1 MNPVINIKELN
12 HYYQEGGR
20 RKQILFG
27 VNLEIHPKEVVI
39 LTGASGSGKTTLLT
53 LIGCLRSVQ
62 EGSLKVLDYELK
74 GASEVERMKLRQRI
88 GYIFQHFNLLDF
100 MTVLQ
105 NVMLSLEL
113 QKDFTPADAKRKS
126 TEILQAVGMGKHL
139 NAYPRDLSGGQK
151 QRVAIARALVH
162 RPPLI
167 LADEPT
173 SALDRQTGREVVELM
188 TALAKE
194 QGSAVLIVTH
204 DSRIFDITNRIVR
217 MEDGQLDL
225 DYQGRLS
232 VALPTLSDNQLT
244 EVIPQ
249 IKMLT
254 FQPGEIVFRQ
264 GDLADKFYIV
274 MEGEVEIILEDPDSE
289 PKLLKKL
296 GANSHFGEVG
306 LLHQAKR
313 TATVQAANGTPIKVI
328 AFDRTA
334 FQNMMLNSEMTSA
347 LLNYEAMKIEQR
359 EAKNRPNVYQQLPLA
374 NQELQVLED
383 YCRQTSRTK
392 IDVLSE
398 LVNQL
403 SNQLKDNE

>member
-1 MNPVINIKELN
+1 MNPVIKIKELN
-12 HYYQEGGR
+12 HYYQEAGR
-20 RKQILFG
+20 KKQILFG
-27 VNLEIHPKEVVI
+27 VNLEIHPQEVVI

-62 EGSLKVLDYELK
+62 EGSLKVLDHELK

-113 QKDFTPADAKRKS
+113 QKNFTPAEAKRKS

-139 NAYPRDLSGGQK
+139 NAYPRDISGGQK

-173 SALDRQTGREVVELM
+173 SALDRHTGQEVVELM

-204 DSRIFDITNRIVR
+204 DSRIFNITNRIVR

-232 VALPTLSDNQLT
+232 VALPTLTDKQLT
-244 EVIPQ
+244 EVIPK
-249 IKMLT
+249 INILN

-264 GDLADKFYIV
+264 DALADRFYIL
-274 MEGEVEIILEDPDSE
+274 MEGEVEIIQEHPDSE

-296 GANSHFGEVG
+296 GPNSYFGEIG
-306 LLHQAKR
+306 LLQQGKR
-313 TATVQAANGTPIKVI
+313 TATVKVADNTPAKAIV
-328 AFDRTA
+328 FERTD
-334 FQNMMLNSEMTSA
+334 FQKMMLDSEMTSA
-347 LLNYEAMKIEQR
+347 LLNYQAMKIQQR
-359 EAKNRPNVYQQLPLA
+359 DAKMPPNMYQQLPLA
-374 NQELQVLED
+374 NQELQILED

-392 IDVLSE
+392 IDVLNE

-403 SNQLKDNE
+403 STQIKDS